1 MAEMYVSFYCFLTDC
16 KDRKLFETDK
26 LQVKKPTFVRFQYK
40 MAKKIKDELPKAKI
54 TRDSL
59 AKALRLFKYIGE
71 YKWKFFLGMIFLVL
85 TGATAIVFPRLMG
98 LLVDS
103 SQMSLQ
109 RINEM
114 GLWLLLLFF
123 AQAVFS
129 FFRVVLFVE
138 VTENM
143 LANVRQ
149 NTYSQLIKM
158 PMAFFAQRRVGEIN
172 SRMSSDLNQIGD
184 TFTTNIAEFIRQTI
198 IIVGGIIALF
208 FTSLKLAFLML
219 AVVPVVAVIAVLF
232 GRYIRKLS
240 KTVQDNIAE
249 SNTIVEETMQGI
261 ANVKA
266 FANELFEIK
275 RYTKSTIA
283 IKQMAI
289 KGGKARGAFFSFI
302 IFCLFGAI
310 ILLIWFAVKLENK
323 GELSH
328 GEMMQF
334 MLYTV
339 FVGASIGGIAEQYAQ
354 IQRAIG
360 ATDRLMDILDEKTED
375 IDTVSETNQPKTKI
389 EGSVSF
395 KNVAFSYPSRKEVQ
409 VLKNISFDVENG
421 RTVAIVGPSGSGKS
435 TMAALILRFYD
446 LDSGQLLIDGKDSK
460 EYSLT
465 ELRNNMAI
473 VPQDVLLF
481 GGSIKENIA
490 YGKPDATTEE
500 IIDAAKKANALDFI
514 EGFPEKFETIV
525 GERGIKLSGGQR
537 QRVAIARAVL
547 KNPSILILDE
557 ATSSL
562 DSESER
568 LVQEALDKLMVGRT
582 SFVIAHRL
590 STIRQADKIIVID
603 KGVVKEMGTHEELM
617 KSEQG
622 LYKSLSTLQFAN

>member
-1 MAEMYVSFYCFLTDC
+1 
-16 KDRKLFETDK
+16 
-26 LQVKKPTFVRFQYK
+26 
-40 MAKKIKDELPKAKI
+40 MAKKIKDDLPKAKI
-54 TRDSL
+54 TKNSL
-59 AKALRLFKYIGE
+59 AKAFRIFKFIGT
-71 YKWKFFLGMIFLVL
+71 YKWKFLLGMIFLVL
-85 TGATAIVFPRLMG
+85 TGGTAIVFPKLMG

-103 SQMSLQ
+103 SQISLQ

-123 AQAVFS
+123 AQAIFS

-143 LANVRQ
+143 LAAIRQ
-149 NTYSQLIKM
+149 TTYAHLIKM
-158 PMAFFAQRRVGEIN
+158 PMTFFAQRRVGEIN
-172 SRMSSDLNQIGD
+172 SRMSSDLTQIGD
-184 TFTTNIAEFIRQTI
+184 TFTTNIAEFIRQFMI
-198 IIVGGIIALF
+198 IIGGIIALF
-208 FTSLKLAFLML
+208 FTSLKLAFMML

-275 RYTKSTIA
+275 RYTKSTVT
-283 IKQMAI
+283 IKQLAI

-310 ILLIWFAVKLENK
+310 ILLIWFAVKLENQH
-323 GELSH
+323 ELSH

-360 ATDRLMDILDEKTED
+360 ATDRLMDILDDATEN
-375 IDTVSETNQPKTKI
+375 IDTSEGADRQRTKV
-389 EGSVSF
+389 EGFVTF
-395 KNVAFSYPSRKEVQ
+395 KDIAFSYPSRKEVQ
-409 VLKNISFDVENG
+409 VLKNISFDVEKG
-421 RTVAIVGPSGSGKS
+421 KTVAVVGPSGSGKS
-435 TMAALILRFYD
+435 TIVSLILRFYD
-446 LDSGQLLIDGKDSK
+446 PDKGSILIDGKDVRD
-460 EYSLT
+460 YSLT
-465 ELRNNMAI
+465 DLRNNMAI

-481 GGSIKENIA
+481 GGSIKENIS
-490 YGKPDATTEE
+490 YGKPSATFDE
-500 IIDAAKKANALDFI
+500 IKEAAKKANAFEFI
-514 EGFPEKFETIV
+514 ESFPEKFDTIV

-537 QRVAIARAVL
+537 QRIAIARAVL
-547 KNPSILILDE
+547 KDPSVLILDE

-590 STIRQADKIIVID
+590 STIREADKIIVID
-603 KGVVKEMGTHEELM
+603 KGEIRESGSHQELMSHEE
-617 KSEQG
+617 G
-622 LYKSLSTLQFAN
+622 LYKNLSILQFNR